1 MDLLPLVD
9 LSRPDRDGGLAF
21 LIRRLRGLML
31 KSLKLS
37 LFENVLRK
45 TDAEGGNYNTIK
57 VNINRHRAA
66 NFTASGRCDV
76 RGRRTVFGQLFQQLH
91 SQPKNKLRK
100 QDRAWKVVFQGE
112 HADDY
117 GGPYRESI
125 AQLSQELMSPQLP
138 LLVPTA
144 NNRNQVGQNQDRF
157 VPNPSATRCVQAP
170 MPCEC
175 AFIVLTRTV
184 VGGVNARTALSRC
197 KCLSSWAASWAWRSG
212 PATRWS

>member
-170 MPCEC
+170 NAVRVRVYC
-175 AFIVLTRTV
+175 ANPHCC
-184 VGGVNARTALSRC
+184 GWGERTALSRC
-197 KCLSSWAASWAWRSG
+197 KCSSSWAASWAWRSG

>member
-1 MDLLPLVD
+1 MSHMLSCLVPCVAPQVLRNFNRRLMDLLPLVD

-31 KSLKLS
+31 KTLKLS
-37 LFENVLRK
+37 LFEKVLRK
-45 TDAEGGNYNTIK
+45 TDDEGGNYNILK

-66 NFTASGRCDV
+66 NFIASGRCDV

-91 SQPKNKLRK
+91 GQPKQKLRK
-100 QDRAWKVVFQGE
+100 RDRAWKVVFQGE

-157 VPNPSATRCVQAP
+157 VPNPNATRSV
-170 MPCEC
+170 
-175 AFIVLTRTV
+175 
-184 VGGVNARTALSRC
+184 
-197 KCLSSWAASWAWRSG
+197 
-212 PATRWS
+212 